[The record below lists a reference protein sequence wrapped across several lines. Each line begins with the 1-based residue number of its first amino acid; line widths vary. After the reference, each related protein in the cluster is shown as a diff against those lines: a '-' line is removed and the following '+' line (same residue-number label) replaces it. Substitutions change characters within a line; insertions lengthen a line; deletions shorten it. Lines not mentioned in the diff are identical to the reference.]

1 MATFVNS
8 LHKKL
13 LQLNPNKTDFA
24 MAILS
29 SYCRKWTRPAL
40 VCCLIRLKIV
50 PMVLFYFLSSFCAII
65 YPNNFLNAQPFAMSD
80 TYFFFCKD
88 VLIRSLILLV
98 CGYRACKY
106 SCCKTPNT
114 NDNIW
119 CDWLSFV
126 TILTCNWQFERLS
139 CSVLEAM
146 FIAVYNLS
154 NIFCFRNE

>member
-80 TYFFFCKD
+80 TYFFF
-88 VLIRSLILLV
+88 VR
-98 CGYRACKY
+98 
-106 SCCKTPNT
+106 
-114 NDNIW
+114 
-119 CDWLSFV
+119 
-126 TILTCNWQFERLS
+126 
-139 CSVLEAM
+139 M
-146 FIAVYNLS
+146 F
-154 NIFCFRNE
+154 